1 MIRLTCTH
9 CKTVLTIDDAF
20 AGGVCRCQ
28 HCGTIQTVPSHLKP
42 KPGQKIDPAEALKQP
57 KTLYQ
62 RKSRSSTTGSGL
74 DDLADAVTGSSHLA
88 SSRLEA
94 PPPPPP
100 EPQPPARNHLMIIA
114 AVLLL
119 ILFAAIVYL
128 LFAHP
133 NALL

>member
-9 CKTVLTIDDAF
+9 CRTLLTIDDAF

-62 RKSRSSTTGSGL
+62 RKSRSNTVGSGL
-74 DDLADAVTGSSHLA
+74 DDLADAFTGSGIA
-88 SSRLEA
+88 SGRLQA

-100 EPQPPARNHLMIIA
+100 EPQPRHHGPLLIAA
-114 AVLLL
+114 AVLILV
-119 ILFAAIVYL
+119 LFAVVVYL
-128 LFAHP
+128 LFT
-133 NALL
+133 

>member
-9 CKTVLTIDDAF
+9 CKTLLTIDDAF

-28 HCGTIQTVPSHLKP
+28 HCGTIQTVPSHLKS

-57 KTLYQ
+57 KALYQ
-62 RKSRSSTTGSGL
+62 RKARANTTGSGL
-74 DDLADAVTGSSHLA
+74 DSLADAVTGSGIA

-100 EPQPPARNHLMIIA
+100 PPPQAKPRHHAHLLIAA
-114 AVLLL
+114 AVLILA
-119 ILFAAIVYL
+119 LFAVLVYL
-128 LFAHP
+128 LW
-133 NALL
+133 

>member
-9 CKTVLTIDDAF
+9 CKTLLTIDDAF

-42 KPGQKIDPAEALKQP
+42 KPGHKIDPAEALKQP

-62 RKSRSSTTGSGL
+62 RKSRSNAAGSGM
-74 DDLADAVTGSSHLA
+74 DDLADAVTGSSGTL
-88 SSRLEA
+88 SSRSEA

-100 EPQPPARNHLMIIA
+100 EPRSRNYNP
-114 AVLLL
+114 LL
-119 ILFAAIVYL
+119 IIVAILILVLFAAIVYL
-128 LFAHP
+128 IFRQPPGHL
-133 NALL
+133 